1 MRIKIIFDK
10 EKFEDKY
17 SCGWGTS
24 CMIDDKTLFD
34 TGERGEH
41 TLKNLKAFDVDI
53 EAIER
58 VVVSHNHWD
67 HTGGL
72 WDLLS
77 INKDIEIF
85 ACSDFARE
93 FKEKFISYNLKVVD
107 SFFEICDNIYTT
119 GPFNGR
125 YKDREIEEQALLA
138 KTGKGISVICGCS
151 HPGVIKFIEKVKK
164 EFPQDKIYAVLGG
177 FHLIDE
183 DNRVIKYLTE
193 ELKNLGVENVG
204 PSHCTGFEA
213 MNIFKQ
219 VYAENFWD
227 VKVGQEFLL

>member
-10 EKFEDKY
+10 EKLEDRY
-17 SCGWGTS
+17 FCGWGLS
-24 CMIDDKTLFD
+24 YIIGDKTLFD
-34 TGERGEH
+34 TGEKAEY
-41 TLKNLKAFDVDI
+41 TLKNLKALGVNI

-67 HTGGL
+67 HVGGL
-72 WDLLS
+72 WDLLT

-85 ACSDFARE
+85 ACPDFARE
-93 FKEKFISYNLKVVD
+93 FKEKLVSYNFKVVD
-107 SFFEICDNIYTT
+107 AFRQICENIYTT
-119 GPFNGR
+119 GPLKGC
-125 YKDREIEEQALLA
+125 YKDEEIEEQALLV
-138 KTGKGISVICGCS
+138 KTDKGVSIVCGCS
-151 HPGVIKFIEKVKK
+151 HPGVVKFIDKAKV
-164 EFPQDKIYAVLGG
+164 EFPQDKIYVALGG

-213 MNIFKQ
+213 INIFKE

-227 VKVGQEFLL
+227 VKVGQEFQL